1 MCLRTYPLAHRR
13 VLLRI
18 AFQVGVK
25 VCHQDDEVKCS
36 VPQFGLGHL
45 EWLNQPIEAHPLC
58 LQKFIS
64 SIWPYKR
71 HFFLCTWGQWFLADI
86 SEVSTLQTPC
96 LSLVCLVWPQQILSL
111 VNTLSPSR
119 HPQLLLLPKLLWRS
133 CYSLLHAWFVVSH
146 EKKKKKNGGIYSL
159 LGPLNIDISS
169 HQILR
174 ALL

>member
-45 EWLNQPIEAHPLC
+45 EWLSQPIEAHPLC
-58 LQKFIS
+58 RQKFIS
-64 SIWPYKR
+64 SIRPYKR

-96 LSLVCLVWPQQILSL
+96 LSLCVWSGLSRYWVWL
-111 VNTLSPSR
+111 IPWVPPITHNFSFCRNCSEEAATAFSMPG
-119 HPQLLLLPKLLWRS
+119 LWF
-133 CYSLLHAWFVVSH
+133 LM
-146 EKKKKKNGGIYSL
+146 KKKKEWRYYSL

-169 HQILR
+169 HQVLR